1 MSRHKPDLESPATP
15 NGLQIPAE
23 FLPGVSA
30 QFDALMAQAELVMS
44 FPLPDEV
51 EPAPVYSLD
60 SWPVTRP

>member
-1 MSRHKPDLESPATP
+1 MPPQKPDPESAALASAIP
-15 NGLQIPAE
+15 IPAE
-23 FLPGVSA
+23 FLPGVRV
-30 QFDALMAQAELVMS
+30 QFDSLMTQAELVMS